1 MADDRAIILGTIDR
15 AEAARVELLLRE
27 RGIEPI
33 VSDSGAAVAI
43 HGSSGFEFPV
53 ELRVPADRTAEAE
66 RIVAEFL
73 ASRSAEA
80 EAVSVL
86 PDPDDGPDPALDA
99 LRLPGPSLE
108 RSRDPVLAPLLGLTA
123 LHATLL
129 ILTGGAS
136 PLPGDHRLLDF
147 GALRG
152 WPPLDQWHRLVTYAF
167 LHADLE
173 HLAWNTVYLFL
184 FGWGAIRIFGL
195 ARALFAY
202 AVGAAASG
210 AVSGWLIHDGVVV
223 GASGAIFA
231 LVALVLT
238 AHGRLSPLA
247 LHPRHRAFQ
256 IAGAAMFLLPGLFS
270 HNLFAHLAG
279 AAAGVLIGLAY
290 DVHSPVVKPS
300 AAGKLLGALGAAIL
314 FLPLARAFLS
324 RFAHRL

>member
-1 MADDRAIILGTIDR
+1 MADDRRIILGTIDR
-15 AEAARVELLLRE
+15 AEAARIELLLRE

-33 VSDSGAAVAI
+33 VSDSGAAAAV
-43 HGSSGFEFPV
+43 HGSSGFQFPV

-66 RIVAEFL
+66 QIVAEFL
-73 ASRSAEA
+73 ASRPTDA
-80 EAVSVL
+80 EAVSAL
-86 PDPDDGPDPALDA
+86 PDPDDGLDPAQDA
-99 LRLPGPSLE
+99 LRLPAPSLE

-129 ILTGGAS
+129 VLTGGAS

-152 WPPLDQWHRLVTYAF
+152 WPPLDEWHRLVTYAF

-173 HLAWNTVYLFL
+173 HLAWNTVNLFL

-223 GASGAIFA
+223 GSSGAVFA

-238 AHGRLSPLA
+238 AHGRLSA
-247 LHPRHRAFQ
+247 RAIHPRHRAFQ
-256 IAGAAMFLLPGLFS
+256 LGGVAMLLLPGLFS
-270 HNLFAHLAG
+270 HNVIAHLAG
-279 AAAGVLIGLAY
+279 AAAGVLLGLAY
-290 DVHSPVVKPS
+290 DVHAPEVKPS
-300 AAGKLLGALGAAIL
+300 AAGKLLGLLGAAIL
-314 FLPLARAFLS
+314 LFPLARGFLS
-324 RFAHRL
+324 LLAQRL